1 MGSLFVRRVTSEV
14 AQGSGGDVL
23 TLADGLIEIRVV
35 RVRKGRVHLLVTAP
49 DDIDISLGD
58 KNEQGQ
64 ICSNVDRQDG

>member
-14 AQGSGGDVL
+14 AQGSGGDVV

-58 KNEQGQ
+58 K
-64 ICSNVDRQDG
+64 DGDKINNNSSVSLES